1 MNKMKIMDGNEVSLE
16 EIDSA
21 YKKYILVKDH
31 PCIMAK
37 SLFKMEN
44 YHLRM
49 YNEMQEDTSLLQ
61 LLNDLNKYLTD
72 YDFSGT
78 SFESFL
84 AVFPNNSYDNEIDFE
99 KALWNS
105 LQQLHNLDN
114 SSWDPSVS
122 DDPDSP
128 HFSFSLCGRAF
139 YIVGLHPESSRVAR
153 QAPYTTM
160 VFNLHHQFEKLRE
173 IGTYD
178 AVKNSIRKNDELLQ
192 GSINPVL
199 RDHGTETETRQYSG
213 RQVEADWKCPFHTS
227 KN

>member
-1 MNKMKIMDGNEVSLE
+1 MVGKEISLE
-16 EIDSA
+16 KIDSA
-21 YKKYILVKDH
+21 YKEYILGKDH

-37 SLFKMEN
+37 SLFKMSQ
-44 YHLRM
+44 YHLHAYDDM
-49 YNEMQEDTSLLQ
+49 HDTASLLR
-61 LLNDLNKYLTD
+61 LMDDLKRYIAD
-72 YDFSGT
+72 YDFEST

-84 AVFPNNSYDNEIDFE
+84 AVFPHNNFENEIDFE
-99 KALWNS
+99 KALWKS
-105 LQQLHNLDN
+105 LQQLYNLDN
-114 SSWDPSVS
+114 SMWDPSVS
-122 DDPDSP
+122 EDPDHP

-139 YIVGLHPESSRVAR
+139 YIVGLHPKSSRIAR

-213 RQVEADWKCPFHTS
+213 RQVEANWKCPFHTS